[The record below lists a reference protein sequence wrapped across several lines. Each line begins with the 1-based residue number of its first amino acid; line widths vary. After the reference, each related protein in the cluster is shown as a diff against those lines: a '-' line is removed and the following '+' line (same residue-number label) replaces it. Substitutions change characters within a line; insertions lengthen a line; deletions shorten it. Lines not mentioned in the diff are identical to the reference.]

1 MMSKEKRFV
10 QSQYVH
16 HLRDTETDTH
26 YYLTSEKIGCRD
38 LFDEIEK
45 LTEEN
50 RQLKKQN
57 KVTSE
62 FFVVRENDKIIA
74 LFTNEQRAKF
84 YCRENLANLHYQ
96 KEEWIIK
103 ERVVRFDE

>member
-1 MMSKEKRFV
+1 MSEKRFV
-10 QSQYVH
+10 QSQYAH

-26 YYLTSEKIGCRD
+26 YYLTLEKIGCRD
-38 LFDEIEK
+38 LFDEIER

-57 KVTSE
+57 KITSE
-62 FFVVRENDKIIA
+62 FFVVRENNKIIA
-74 LFTNEQRAKF
+74 LFTSEQRARF

-96 KEEWIIK
+96 KEEWIRK
-103 ERVVRFDE
+103 GVVYDE

>member
-1 MMSKEKRFV
+1 MISKKKRFV
-10 QSQYVH
+10 QSQYAH

-50 RQLKKQN
+50 KQLKKQN

-96 KEEWIIK
+96 KEEWIRK
-103 ERVVRFDE
+103 GVAYNE